1 MNSKTINGYVF
12 CETKDVPEVQEIY
25 DLGKL
30 VATVTIR
37 DGMVKAATATDKKVF
52 YEKQMEY
59 DWLCR
64 LRNPEERE
72 QIFTEIAR
80 KLKVVI

>member
-1 MNSKTINGYVF
+1 MSSKTINGYVF
-12 CETKDVPEVQEIY
+12 CETKDVPETQEVY

-30 VATVTIR
+30 VATVEING
-37 DGMVKAATATDKKVF
+37 GMVKAATARDKKVF
-52 YEKQMEY
+52 YEKKMEY
-59 DWLCR
+59 DWISR

-80 KLKVVI
+80 KLKAVV

>member
-1 MNSKTINGYVF
+1 MSKTYNGYVF
-12 CETKDVPEVQEIY
+12 CETKDVPETQEVY

-30 VATVTIR
+30 VATVTVS
-37 DGMVKAATATDKKVF
+37 DGMVKAASAKDNKVF
-52 YEKQMEY
+52 YEKKMEY
-59 DWLCR
+59 DWIAR

-80 KLKVVI
+80 KMKAVI

>member
-1 MNSKTINGYVF
+1 MNQTINGYVF
-12 CETKDVPEVQEIY
+12 CETRDVPETQEIY
-25 DLGKL
+25 DLGKH
-30 VATVTIR
+30 VATVTIN
-37 DGMVKAATATDKKVF
+37 GGLVKAATANGNKVF

-59 DWLCR
+59 DWIGR

-80 KLKVVI
+80 KLKAVV